1 MGILACHG
9 GTHVSVGP
17 TWAENVVGGG
27 WWVGLDAV
35 RKRKRGRRGKKNEN

>member
-17 TWAENVVGGG
+17 TWAENVVGGV
-27 WWVGLDAV
+27 VG
-35 RKRKRGRRGKKNEN
+35 RIGRGEKKKTREEG